1 MRKRW
6 GIKDM
11 EDKPPQVTKP
21 SRLLTARNGFILHIT
36 PHVRPKQI
44 KMQKSSGPHVIYAI
58 SYMYPEQ
65 MALTRSN

>member
-6 GIKDM
+6 GIKNM
-11 EDKPPQVTKP
+11 RDKPPQLPQP

>member
-11 EDKPPQVTKP
+11 RDKPPQPTQA

>member
-6 GIKDM
+6 GIRDM
-11 EDKPPQVTKP
+11 EDKLPQTPKP
-21 SRLLTARNGFILHIT
+21 SRLLTASNGFILHIT
-36 PHVRPKQI
+36 PQVRPKQI
-44 KMQKSSGPHVIYAI
+44 TMRKSSGPHVIYAI

>member
-6 GIKDM
+6 GIRDM
-11 EDKPPQVTKP
+11 EDKLPQTPKP

-36 PHVRPKQI
+36 PQVRPKQI
-44 KMQKSSGPHVIYAI
+44 AMRKSPGPRVIYAI